1 MPVNKVL
8 GILRKVA
15 EAVEG
20 RGIRIYYL
28 YTIRI
33 ASKLGLRSRR
43 VRKEELFS
51 RLIRGH

>member
-1 MPVNKVL
+1 MPVNEVL

-28 YTIRI
+28 HAIRI
-33 ASKLGLRSRR
+33 AGKLGLRNKR

-51 RLIRGH
+51 RLIRV